1 MGRKK
6 PDPFEEEIEW
16 EIVSKSE
23 MKRDMTELQKLGEQI
38 LELSKAKQAKLPLSD
53 RMLAAIDEYH
63 RIGKNEAKRRHLQ
76 YVGKV
81 MRDEDDEAIREALEL
96 LDPSSEAYGR
106 IQKQQ
111 EQWRTRL
118 VSDTNAMN
126 QFIEQFPQVDRQQLR
141 TLVRNASKEMNSE
154 PPKPGSN
161 FKKLFK
167 FIKEQYLQD

>member
-1 MGRKK
+1 MLYKTWGKRFASCPKK
-6 PDPFEEEIEW
+6 Q
-16 EIVSKSE
+16 
-23 MKRDMTELQKLGEQI
+23 L
-38 LELSKAKQAKLPLSD
+38 AALPLSETMKEAIAEWD
-53 RMLAAIDEYH
+53 RIK
-63 RIGKNEAKRRHLQ
+63 KNEAKRRHLQ

-118 VSDTNAMN
+118 VSDANAMN
-126 QFIEQFPQVDRQQLR
+126 QFIEQFPEVDRQQLR

-154 PPKPGSN
+154 PPKPGAN

-167 FIKEQYLQD
+167 FIKEQYQQD